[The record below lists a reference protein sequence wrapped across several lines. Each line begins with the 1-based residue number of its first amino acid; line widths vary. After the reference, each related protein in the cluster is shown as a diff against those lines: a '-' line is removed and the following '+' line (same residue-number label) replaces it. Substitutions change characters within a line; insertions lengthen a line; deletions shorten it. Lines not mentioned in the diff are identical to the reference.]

1 MECAGLRRRANLTTM
16 APSGGTDHDPAAYGE
31 HIADVY
37 DEWYSTPDK
46 QPGVAVAVDFLRT
59 RVGAGPAL
67 ELGIGTGRLALPLA
81 AQGTAVV
88 GIDVSP
94 RMVARLRDKPGGS
107 EVDVVVGDFA
117 EVDAPGGP
125 FGLVYVVFNTF
136 FALADQDAQ
145 VRCFANVAAAL
156 RPGGLFVMEAFVPDV
171 ARFDRGQRVQA
182 VRLDGETTH
191 LNVSLHDPVSQRV
204 RSRHLT
210 LGPGGVG
217 TWPVDI
223 RYAWPSELDLM
234 GRLAGLELA
243 ERCAGWNGEPFTAT
257 STSHVSA
264 WRRPQ

>member
-1 MECAGLRRRANLTTM
+1 MWWRANLTAI
-16 APSGGTDHDPAAYGE
+16 APLGSTDLDPAAYGE

-37 DEWYSTPDK
+37 DEWYSAPDR
-46 QPGVAVAVDFLRT
+46 QPEVAVAVDFLRT

-67 ELGIGTGRLALPLA
+67 ELGVGTGRLALPFA
-81 AQGTAVV
+81 ARGTAVV
-88 GIDVSP
+88 GIDASP
-94 RMVARLRDKPGGS
+94 RMVARLRGKPGGS
-107 EVDVVVGDFA
+107 EIEVVVGDFA

-156 RPGGLFVMEAFVPDV
+156 RPGGVFVMEAFVPDV
-171 ARFDRGQRVQA
+171 VRYDRGQRVQA
-182 VRLDGETTH
+182 DRLDGETTH

-204 RSRHLT
+204 RSHHIV
-210 LGPGGVG
+210 LGSGGVG
-217 TWPVDI
+217 TYPVDI

-243 ERCAGWNGEPFTAT
+243 ERWAGWNGEPFTAT
-257 STSHVSA
+257 STSHISV